1 MKLSYQGIQD
11 KQGYAAAQVAL
22 PQYDWAKMAEKT
34 AEKPVWVH
42 FGAGN
47 IFRGFIAGLQQ
58 RLLNA
63 GLADSGIV
71 AAETF
76 DYDIIDKIYVPHDSM
91 TLMVSLKADGSTQKE
106 VIASI
111 AKGIKANCAD
121 EAQWQQL
128 TDVFTASSLQMAS
141 FTITEKGYALR
152 NMKGEL
158 LPVVVSDM
166 ETARS
171 RRITRWR
178 SWRRCSTRAIRRAPC
193 RLPWSAWITAPTTA
207 RSCARA

>member
-63 GLADSGIV
+63 GLAESGIV

-128 TDVFTASSLQMAS
+128 TDVFTAPSLQMAS

-158 LPVVVSDM
+158 MPVVVSDM

-178 SWRRCSTRAIRRAPC
+178 SWRRCSTRAIRRALC
-193 RLPWSAWITAPTTA
+193 RLPWSAWTTVPTTA
-207 RSCARA
+207 RSCVRA

>member
-63 GLADSGIV
+63 GLAESGIV

-111 AKGIKANCAD
+111 AKGIKAGDLVKSVCALCGGKGGGKPD
-121 EAQWQQL
+121 SAMGGGKDL
-128 TDVFTASSLQMAS
+128 LKLDDALASVDDFVAVKL
-141 FTITEKGYALR
+141 GL
-152 NMKGEL
+152 
-158 LPVVVSDM
+158 
-166 ETARS
+166 
-171 RRITRWR
+171 
-178 SWRRCSTRAIRRAPC
+178 
-193 RLPWSAWITAPTTA
+193 
-207 RSCARA
+207 